1 MNSGA
6 KILVVDDESD
16 VLMLCR
22 VNLEYEGYDV
32 VEAHNGQEALER
44 VAQESPDLI
53 LLDVMMAGMDGWQVL
68 KTLKNNPETSNI
80 PVVMLTAKVTE
91 RDQITGLTGG
101 ASDYITKPFNPV
113 ALSKSVREALDPDV
127 VENIEERKAQT
138 IEKLRWMEGQSG
150 NGSAA
155 SSQ

>member
-1 MNSGA
+1 
-6 KILVVDDESD
+6 
-16 VLMLCR
+16 
-22 VNLEYEGYDV
+22 
-32 VEAHNGQEALER
+32 
-44 VAQESPDLI
+44 
-53 LLDVMMAGMDGWQVL
+53 
-68 KTLKNNPETSNI
+68 
-80 PVVMLTAKVTE
+80 MLTAKVTE